1 MLGMMNSQ
9 PADSLSS
16 NRAPRSERGF
26 TLVEMLV
33 VAAIMSMILVITIP
47 AMRRSMVRAELLGEV
62 KMLQGAVSV
71 SRIAAIKQSR
81 QVSLRILLDNA
92 SQKGGLVHAWVDDDA
107 DGVKDSSEE
116 DVGRWLMDNDMTMK
130 PDGGMQ
136 LTLLSGTER
145 GVLFLPNGAAIA
157 NAGGTVV
164 GMGAVVVEDYASNQ
178 IRISVLGGSGT
189 VIQEMWDY
197 EHSQWSDEIRFW
209 RY

>member
-1 MLGMMNSQ
+1 MLRMMNSQ

-16 NRAPRSERGF
+16 NRESRSEGGF
-26 TLVEMLV
+26 TLIEMLV

-47 AMRRSMVRAELLGEV
+47 AMRRSMVRAELLGEA
-62 KMLQGAVSV
+62 KMLRGAVSV

-81 QVSLRILLDNA
+81 QVTLRFLLDNE

-107 DGVKDSSEE
+107 DGVKDASEE

-130 PDGGMQ
+130 PDGGRQ

-145 GVLFLPNGAAIA
+145 GVLFLPNGAAIS
-157 NAGGTVV
+157 NSGGTVV
-164 GMGAVVVEDYASNQ
+164 GIGAVIVEDFASNQ
-178 IRISVLGGSGT
+178 IRISVQGGSGT
-189 VIQEMWDY
+189 VVQEMWDPTN
-197 EHSQWSDEIRFW
+197 SQWSDEIRFW

>member
-1 MLGMMNSQ
+1 
-9 PADSLSS
+9 
-16 NRAPRSERGF
+16 
-26 TLVEMLV
+26 MLV
-33 VAAIMSMILVITIP
+33 VAAIMGMILVITIP

-81 QVSLRILLDNA
+81 QVTLRFLLDNA

-107 DGVKDSSEE
+107 DGVKDASEE

-130 PDGGMQ
+130 PDGGRQ

-164 GMGAVVVEDYASNQ
+164 GMGAVIVEDYASNL
-178 IRISVLGGSGT
+178 IRVSVLGGSGT
-189 VIQEMWDY
+189 VVQEMWDPTN
-197 EHSQWSDEIRFW
+197 SQWSDEIRFW